1 MKSKFILDIDFHA
14 PISANIDFLNNCEK
28 EIKRKKKQLQKLEK
42 QRQITNQLT
51 IEDAIERNTSGT
63 IHKAP

>member
-1 MKSKFILDIDFHA
+1 MKSKFILDLDMLS
-14 PISANIDFLNNCEK
+14 PISANIEFLNNCEK
-28 EIKRKKKQLQKLEK
+28 VIKRKKKKLRDLEK